1 MPPEIALP
9 DPAAALPPQVPSPLS
24 AHRPPHLPT
33 GLPAGLDTEAA
44 AITLTPQD
52 RDGRAGRNTILSIG
66 LSLAVMAT
74 VVHELGGLK
83 VSDVVAMI
91 PASPLFWLV
100 FALSYLIT
108 PASEWLI
115 FHRLWSIPAS
125 GVLALL
131 RKKIYNELLLGY
143 LGEAYFYTWARR
155 RVALTAAPFGAVK
168 DVAILSAMTGNAVT
182 VALLAVMIPVVGPS
196 RLGID
201 AHVLTWS
208 LGVILAISI
217 AAMVLRRRVFTLPR
231 GELVMITHVHLARI
245 VGSTVLSAVLWHL
258 VLPQVALSW
267 WLYLATL
274 RLLVSR
280 LPLVPNKDLLFAGL
294 AVLALGHEQDIA
306 ALMALMAGLIL
317 TTHLALGTA
326 LALHDL
332 APRRL
337 GLPGKR
343 A

>member
-9 DPAAALPPQVPSPLS
+9 DPAAALSSQL
-24 AHRPPHLPT
+24 PPHLS
-33 GLPAGLDTEAA
+33 PALATAGASDAA
-44 AITLTPQD
+44 PITLTPQD
-52 RDGRAGRNTILSIG
+52 RENKAGRNTILSIV
-66 LSLAVMAT
+66 LSLAVIAT
-74 VVHELGGLK
+74 VVHELGDLK
-83 VSDVVAMI
+83 LSDVVAMI
-91 PASPLFWLV
+91 PGSPVFWLV
-100 FALSYLIT
+100 FAVSYLIT

-115 FHRLWSIPAS
+115 FHRLWSIPTS

-182 VALLAVMIPVVGPS
+182 VALLAVMVPVVGPS

-201 AHVLTWS
+201 AHMLTWS

-217 AAMVLRRRVFTLPR
+217 GAMVFHRRVFTLPR
-231 GELVMITHVHLARI
+231 GELHMITHVHLARI
-245 VGSTVLSAVLWHL
+245 VGSTVLNAVLWHL

-267 WLYLATL
+267 WLYLSTL

-317 TTHLALGTA
+317 AAHLVLGTM

-332 APRRL
+332 AT
-337 GLPGKR
+337 PGKR

>member
-1 MPPEIALP
+1 MPPEIVLP
-9 DPAAALPPQVPSPLS
+9 KTA
-24 AHRPPHLPT
+24 
-33 GLPAGLDTEAA
+33 AGLAA
-44 AITLTPQD
+44 PPLPLLANGAAPDQPAITLTPQD
-52 RDGRAGRNTILSIG
+52 RTGRAGRATILSLV
-66 LSLAVMAT
+66 LSLAVIAT
-74 VVHELGGLK
+74 VVHELGNLRPR
-83 VSDVVAMI
+83 DLLAMI
-91 PASPLFWLV
+91 PTAPLFWLV
-100 FALSYLIT
+100 FAAAYLIT
-108 PASEWLI
+108 PASEWVI
-115 FHRLWSIPAS
+115 FRRLWSIPSS
-125 GVLALL
+125 GMAALL

-182 VALLAVMIPVVGPS
+182 VALLAVMVPVVGSS

-201 AHVLTWS
+201 AHMLTWS

-217 AAMVLRRRVFTLPR
+217 AAMLLRRRVFTLPR
-231 GELVMITHVHLARI
+231 AELAMITQVHLARI
-245 VGSTVLSAVLWHL
+245 AGSTILSAVLWHL

-280 LPLVPNKDLLFAGL
+280 LPLVPNKDLLFAGV
-294 AVLALGHEQDIA
+294 AVLALGHERDIA

-317 TTHLALGTA
+317 ATHLVLGTM

-332 APRRL
+332 CAQAEP
-337 GLPGKR
+337 